1 MTFWGKQT
9 ELPGGFLL
17 RRRSRLVVWLLA
29 LGLLAALLW
38 HWPRPSSAK
47 ISSAKVEAPVA
58 AVPKTTARA
67 DRTYIRFPRRE
78 PALLSPEPGA
88 DMAPD
93 MRRVLARG
101 ELRIAILGRD
111 NPPFFS
117 LGDDGELW
125 GIDVDIGRELAGA
138 LGVAAV
144 FDRSAQ
150 TFNEVVQLVET
161 RRADI
166 ALSKLSVSL
175 NRAKRVRF
183 SRPYVQ
189 MRRGLLVHR
198 VQLARRTGGGN
209 PIDTIKNFQ
218 GKLGAIQGTQYALIF
233 AKKMFPQAEVV
244 TFPDW
249 EATIAALKKGE
260 ILAAFRDELEIK
272 KVLLKQPDASLA
284 IQSVVFTDTQDWL
297 AAVLHW
303 EDTHLLAVVNQF
315 LDYDRIQFSVDDILK
330 AYPQAFA
337 PDSLLGENSKKQER
351 TQ

>member
-1 MTFWGKQT
+1 MTLGGKQT
-9 ELPGGFLL
+9 GPQLGGGFG
-17 RRRSRLVVWLLA
+17 RRSPRVAWLLVG
-29 LGLLAALLW
+29 LGLLAALLG
-38 HWPRPSSAK
+38 HLLRPSEVPVDTA
-47 ISSAKVEAPVA
+47 VA
-58 AVPKTTARA
+58 AVSKTTARGDLA
-67 DRTYIRFPRRE
+67 RIRFPVRE
-78 PALLSPEPGA
+78 PSSLSPAQLAG
-88 DMAPD
+88 MAPD
-93 MRRVLARG
+93 MRRVMERG
-101 ELRIAILGRD
+101 ELRIAILGRE

-117 LGDDGELW
+117 LGDDGELQ
-125 GIDVDIGRELAGA
+125 GIDVDIGRELAEA

-144 FDRSAQ
+144 FDRTAQ

-161 RRADI
+161 RRADL
-166 ALSKLSVSL
+166 ALSKLSVSM

-198 VQLARRTGGGN
+198 VQLARQTGSGN
-209 PIDTIKNFQ
+209 PIDTIKNLQ

-249 EATIAALKKGE
+249 EATVAALKKGE
-260 ILAAFRDELEIK
+260 ILAAFRDELEVK
-272 KVLLKQPDASLA
+272 KVLLKQPDASL
-284 IQSVVFTDTQDWL
+284 IVQSVAFTDTQDLL

-315 LDYDRIQFSVDDILK
+315 LDYAQIRFSVDDIIK

-337 PDSLLGENSKKQER
+337 PEKPEKTR
-351 TQ
+351 